1 MDCNRSITK
10 LTLSHTPVC
19 RGLFIINRPPPLE
32 RVDISPFFWVKYIKK
47 EKKIS
52 KMWKKKEERGR
63 KGNDRTKMKSSGGGR
78 WGKGQ
83 KLRLKKKYRDKL

>member
-1 MDCNRSITK
+1 
-10 LTLSHTPVC
+10 
-19 RGLFIINRPPPLE
+19 
-32 RVDISPFFWVKYIKK
+32 VKHIKK

-83 KLRLKKKYRDKL
+83 KLRLKKKYRDI